1 MTKKNMIPALCYT
14 TPANRD
20 KSYLYCVGTLETIE
34 KMMNEWN
41 ANGNP
46 TPGRAQ
52 STTLSTWRTLGTNK
66 RAEAKGPRFFIA

>member
-46 TPGRAQ
+46 DPYYSNAGEGAIYHIEYVED
-52 STTLSTWRTLGTNK
+52 SWG
-66 RAEAKGPRFFIA
+66 

>member
-46 TPGRAQ
+46 NPYYSNARGC
-52 STTLSTWRTLGTNK
+52 S
-66 RAEAKGPRFFIA
+66 